1 MVKKLGYLLII
12 LIFIILGGAGWFFSG
27 VTYEVGLNPEFEN
40 TAEVGVAEDRVII
53 ENLSE
58 KTISLNVQ
66 EEMWGVMLEDGIYG
80 VLGEN
85 GSAVVSSILSL
96 EGDIITREILQ
107 INGELKIGE
116 RVSSSSLLKIENG
129 KYSILG
135 TSDYE
140 GIDES
145 GKYTPK
151 SVSDTD
157 YEYIEYESDLGMF
170 PAYLTSEGETG
181 VVIFVH
187 GFRGAFERD
196 FTAMLRAP
204 DFENLGYRSMIISYR
219 NDANAP
225 KDPSGL
231 YQYGVTE
238 WIDLDNAIKYVE
250 QNINPDRI
258 VLWGTSG
265 GGGPVTS
272 WLQNN
277 PDSDR
282 VDGIIFEAPVI
293 SFWESV
299 EVNGKARYPFI
310 PELFFPYI
318 KLFTEVRYGV
328 DFDTMDFRD
337 ALVKSEVPVLLFHGD
352 DDEWVPVDMSDYIAE
367 NRRTNFTYIRM
378 SNVGHVTSWNADPVR
393 YIFEI
398 TKFLNSLN

>member
-352 DDEWVPVDMSDYIAE
+352 DDEWVPVDMSDYIAD

>member
-27 VTYEVGLNPEFEN
+27 VTYEVGLNPAFEN

-53 ENLSE
+53 EDLSE
-58 KTISLNVQ
+58 TTISLNVQ

-135 TSDYE
+135 TNDYE
-140 GIDES
+140 GIDEN

-170 PAYLTSEGETG
+170 PAYLTSEGKTG

-398 TKFLNSLN
+398 EKFLKSLN

>member
-53 ENLSE
+53 EDLSE
-58 KTISLNVQ
+58 TTISLNVQ

-135 TSDYE
+135 TDDYE

-250 QNINPDRI
+250 QNINPDKI

-277 PDSDR
+277 PDSER

-337 ALVKSEVPVLLFHGD
+337 ALVTSEVPVLLFHGD
-352 DDEWVPVDMSDYIAE
+352 DDEWVPVDMSDYIAD

>member
-12 LIFIILGGAGWFFSG
+12 LIFIVLGGAGWFFSG

-53 ENLSE
+53 EDISE

-170 PAYLTSEGETG
+170 PAYLTSEGKTG

-328 DFDTMDFRD
+328 NFDTMDFRD

-398 TKFLNSLN
+398 EKFLKSLN

>member
-140 GIDES
+140 GIDEN

-238 WIDLDNAIKYVE
+238 WIDLDNAIRYVE
-250 QNINPDRI
+250 QNINPDKI

-398 TKFLNSLN
+398 EKFLKSLN

>member
-53 ENLSE
+53 EDLSE

-135 TSDYE
+135 TDDYE

-250 QNINPDRI
+250 QNINPDKI

-318 KLFTEVRYGV
+318 KLFTEIRYGV

-352 DDEWVPVDMSDYIAE
+352 DDEWVPVDMSDYIAD

>member
-53 ENLSE
+53 EDLSE

-135 TSDYE
+135 TDDYE

-238 WIDLDNAIKYVE
+238 WIDLDNAIRYVE
-250 QNINPDRI
+250 QNINPDKI

-277 PDSDR
+277 PDSER

>member
-140 GIDES
+140 GIDEN

-352 DDEWVPVDMSDYIAE
+352 DDEWVPVDMSDYIAD

-398 TKFLNSLN
+398 EKFLKSLN

>member
-135 TSDYE
+135 TDDYE

-170 PAYLTSEGETG
+170 PAYLTSEGKTG

-277 PDSDR
+277 PDSER

-318 KLFTEVRYGV
+318 KLFTEIRYGV

>member
-53 ENLSE
+53 EDLSE

-135 TSDYE
+135 TNDYE

-238 WIDLDNAIKYVE
+238 WIDLDNAIRYVE
-250 QNINPDRI
+250 QNINPDKI

>member
-53 ENLSE
+53 EDISE

-135 TSDYE
+135 TNDYE

-318 KLFTEVRYGV
+318 KLFTEIRYGV

-337 ALVKSEVPVLLFHGD
+337 ALVTSEVPVLLFHGD
-352 DDEWVPVDMSDYIAE
+352 DDEWVPVDMSDYIAD

>member
-12 LIFIILGGAGWFFSG
+12 LIFIVLGGAGWFFSG

-53 ENLSE
+53 EDISE

-135 TSDYE
+135 TNDYE

-170 PAYLTSEGETG
+170 PAYLTSEGKTG

-398 TKFLNSLN
+398 EKFLKSLN

>member
-53 ENLSE
+53 EDLSE
-58 KTISLNVQ
+58 TTISLNVQ

-135 TSDYE
+135 TNDYE
-140 GIDES
+140 GIDEN

-318 KLFTEVRYGV
+318 KLFTEIRYGV

>member
-53 ENLSE
+53 EDLSE

-135 TSDYE
+135 TDDYE

>member
-53 ENLSE
+53 EDLSE
-58 KTISLNVQ
+58 TTISLNVQ

-135 TSDYE
+135 TNDYE
-140 GIDES
+140 GIDEN

-170 PAYLTSEGETG
+170 PAYLTSEGKTG

-238 WIDLDNAIKYVE
+238 WIDLDNAIRYVE
-250 QNINPDRI
+250 QNINPDKI

-318 KLFTEVRYGV
+318 KLFTEIRYGV

-352 DDEWVPVDMSDYIAE
+352 DDEWVPVDMSDYIAD

>member
-53 ENLSE
+53 EDISE

-107 INGELKIGE
+107 INGELEIGE

-352 DDEWVPVDMSDYIAE
+352 DDEWVPVDMSDYIAD

>member
-53 ENLSE
+53 EDLSE

-135 TSDYE
+135 TDDYE

-238 WIDLDNAIKYVE
+238 WIDLDNAIRYVE
-250 QNINPDRI
+250 QNINPDKI

-277 PDSDR
+277 PDSER

-352 DDEWVPVDMSDYIAE
+352 DDEWVPVDMSDYIAD

>member
-53 ENLSE
+53 EDLSE

-135 TSDYE
+135 TNDYE

-250 QNINPDRI
+250 QNINPDKI

-277 PDSDR
+277 PDSER

-318 KLFTEVRYGV
+318 KLFTEIRYGV

>member
-12 LIFIILGGAGWFFSG
+12 LIFIVLGGAGWFFSG

-53 ENLSE
+53 EDISE

-135 TSDYE
+135 TNDYE

-352 DDEWVPVDMSDYIAE
+352 DDEWVPVDMSDYIAD

-398 TKFLNSLN
+398 EKFLKSLN

>member
-1 MVKKLGYLLII
+1 M
-12 LIFIILGGAGWFFSG
+12 
-27 VTYEVGLNPEFEN
+27 NPEFEN
-40 TAEVGVAEDRVII
+40 TDEVGVAEDRVVI
-53 ENLSE
+53 EDISE

-85 GSAVVSSILSL
+85 GSAVVSSIISL
-96 EGDIITREILQ
+96 EGDVITREILQ
-107 INGELKIGE
+107 INGELEIGE

-135 TSDYE
+135 TNDYE

-151 SVSDTD
+151 SVSNTD

-170 PAYLTSEGETG
+170 PAYLTSKGETG

-225 KDPSGL
+225 EDPSGL

-238 WIDLDNAIKYVE
+238 WIDLDNAIK
-250 QNINPDRI
+250 
-258 VLWGTSG
+258 T
-265 GGGPVTS
+265 
-272 WLQNN
+272 
-277 PDSDR
+277 
-282 VDGIIFEAPVI
+282 
-293 SFWESV
+293 
-299 EVNGKARYPFI
+299 
-310 PELFFPYI
+310 
-318 KLFTEVRYGV
+318 
-328 DFDTMDFRD
+328 
-337 ALVKSEVPVLLFHGD
+337 LLNK
-352 DDEWVPVDMSDYIAE
+352 I
-367 NRRTNFTYIRM
+367 
-378 SNVGHVTSWNADPVR
+378 
-393 YIFEI
+393 
-398 TKFLNSLN
+398 

>member
-1 MVKKLGYLLII
+1 MKKILLGLGMLLII
-12 LIFIILGGAGWFFSG
+12 GLFGAGWFFSG
-27 VTYEVGLNPEFEN
+27 VTYEAGLNPEFDDQED
-40 TAEVGVAEDRVII
+40 VGVAEDRVII
-53 ENLSE
+53 ESISNN
-58 KTISLNVQ
+58 TISLNV
-66 EEMWGVMLEDGIYG
+66 EEEKWGVLLEDGIYG

-85 GSAVVSSILSL
+85 GSAVVSTIISL
-96 EGDIITREILQ
+96 EGDIITREVLQ
-107 INGELKIGE
+107 FSGELEVGE
-116 RVSSSSLLKIENG
+116 RVASSPLLKIDNG

-140 GIDES
+140 GIDQN

-151 SVSDTD
+151 SVSNTD
-157 YEYIEYESDLGMF
+157 FEYIEYESDLGMF
-170 PAYLTSEGETG
+170 PAYLTTNGDTG

-204 DFENLGYRSMIISYR
+204 DFENLGFRSLIISYR
-219 NDANAP
+219 NDANSP

-238 WIDLDNAIKYVE
+238 WIDLDNAIRYVE
-250 QNINPDRI
+250 ENINPEKI
-258 VLWGTSG
+258 ILWGTSG
-265 GGGPVTS
+265 GGGPITS
-272 WLQNN
+272 WLEKN
-277 PDSDR
+277 PESNR
-282 VDGIIFEAPVI
+282 VDGIILEAGLI

-318 KLFTEVRYGV
+318 KLFTEIRYGI

-337 ALVKSEVPVLLFHGD
+337 ALVESEVPVLFFHGD
-352 DDEWVPVDMSDYIAE
+352 DDEWVPVEMTDYIAA

-378 SNVGHVTSWNADPVR
+378 ANVGHVTSWNADPER
-393 YIFEI
+393 YLFEI
-398 TKFLNSLN
+398 GKFIESLN

>member
-53 ENLSE
+53 EDLSE

-135 TSDYE
+135 TDDYE

-250 QNINPDRI
+250 QNIDPDKI

-277 PDSDR
+277 PDSER

-318 KLFTEVRYGV
+318 KLFTEIRYGV

-398 TKFLNSLN
+398 EKFLKSLN

>member
-53 ENLSE
+53 EDISE

-85 GSAVVSSILSL
+85 GSAVVSTILSL

-107 INGELKIGE
+107 INGELEIGE

-129 KYSILG
+129 RYSILG
-135 TSDYE
+135 TNDYE

-318 KLFTEVRYGV
+318 KLFTEIRYGV

-337 ALVKSEVPVLLFHGD
+337 ALVTSEVPVLLFHGD

>member
-53 ENLSE
+53 EDLSE

-135 TSDYE
+135 TNDYE

-238 WIDLDNAIKYVE
+238 WIDLDNAIRYVE
-250 QNINPDRI
+250 QNINPDKI

-277 PDSDR
+277 PDSER

-318 KLFTEVRYGV
+318 KLFTEIRYGV

>member
-12 LIFIILGGAGWFFSG
+12 LIFIGLGGGGWFFSG
-27 VTYEVGLNPEFEN
+27 ITYEVGLNPEFEN

-53 ENLSE
+53 EDISE

-85 GSAVVSSILSL
+85 GSAVVSTIISL
-96 EGDIITREILQ
+96 EGDVITREILQ
-107 INGELKIGE
+107 INGDLEIGE
-116 RVSSSSLLKIENG
+116 RVSSSSLLKIENE

-135 TSDYE
+135 TNDYE

-151 SVSDTD
+151 SVSNTD
-157 YEYIEYESDLGMF
+157 YEYIEYKSDLGMF
-170 PAYLTSEGETG
+170 PAYLTSKGETG

-250 QNINPDRI
+250 QNINPDKI

-299 EVNGKARYPFI
+299 EVNGKARYPFL

-318 KLFTEVRYGV
+318 KLFTEIRYDV

-352 DDEWVPVDMSDYIAE
+352 DDEWVPVDMSDYIAD

-398 TKFLNSLN
+398 EKFLKSLN